1 MLFLKLTYPQT
12 VLFLLREGSS
22 RGALPGNTDA
32 FKTSSERLKKV
43 ATSYDQTRRRY
54 DFWKKTSDLRHL
66 EDVWFTMFS
75 RRLVYD
81 VLKTSDLSRL
91 EDVEFETSWKRLIY
105 DVFRM
110 SDLRR
115 LEDVR
120 FMSSWR
126 SPIYDVLKTSD
137 LQRLQDVWFTASWR
151 RLIYDILKRSIL
163 YCLKCSENFKCS
175 SLGYYMGMK
184 FCTNQWT
191 GLYMVGASIMK
202 EFTTLKNKFYRIRR
216 EERK

>member
-1 MLFLKLTYPQT
+1 MQFLCHFAFPFFKFWIISSPSCNSFKCTKIPTRNETSFFWNSSMLFLKLTYPQT

-22 RGALPGNTDA
+22 RGALPGNTDV

-43 ATSYDQTRRRY
+43 ATSYDQTRRRH

-66 EDVWFTMFS
+66 EDVWFTMSS

-126 SPIYDVLKTSD
+126 SPIYDVFKTSD
-137 LQRLQDVWFTASWR
+137 LQHLEDVWFMISWR
-151 RLIYDILKRSIL
+151 GL
-163 YCLKCSENFKCS
+163 
-175 SLGYYMGMK
+175 
-184 FCTNQWT
+184 FCTAWNVQKI
-191 GLYMVGASIMK
+191 LSAPV
-202 EFTTLKNKFYRIRR
+202 
-216 EERK
+216 